1 MVRGDF
7 HMHTFY
13 SFDCVTPPDAL
24 ALKAQSMGLG
34 LIAVTDHNSILGG
47 RAVKEFASFPVIVG
61 EEVKTTE
68 GEITGLFLEEEIP
81 AGLTPLQTV
90 ERIRDQG
97 ALVSIPHPFTGMGRS
112 SMSRAAIEEVL
123 PYVDIMERFNAR
135 TSSQRLNDEA
145 EEFARERGI
154 AMTAVSDAHTLGEL
168 GRTYTELP
176 DLDVTPEGFK
186 AALAEATYT
195 ERAAGPLVHVAT
207 TLNKLTRR
215 FRRVP

>member
-7 HMHTFY
+7 HMHTIY

-24 ALKAQSMGLG
+24 ALKAQSVGLG
-34 LIAVTDHNSILGG
+34 LIAVTDHNSIEGG

-61 EEVKTTE
+61 EEVMSTE
-68 GEITGLFLEEEIP
+68 GEITGLFLEEEVP
-81 AGLTPLQTV
+81 PRLTPLETV
-90 ERIRDQG
+90 KRIKEQG

-112 SMSRAAIEEVL
+112 SMSRVAIEEVL

-135 TSSQRLNDEA
+135 TMSLQLNAEA
-145 EEFARERGI
+145 EEFARQRGI
-154 AMTAVSDAHTLGEL
+154 AATAVSDAHTLGEL

-176 DLDVTPEGFK
+176 NFDLTPEGFK

-195 ERAAGPLVHVAT
+195 ERPAGRLAHVAST
-207 TLNKLTRR
+207 VNKLRRR
-215 FRRVP
+215 FIRQP